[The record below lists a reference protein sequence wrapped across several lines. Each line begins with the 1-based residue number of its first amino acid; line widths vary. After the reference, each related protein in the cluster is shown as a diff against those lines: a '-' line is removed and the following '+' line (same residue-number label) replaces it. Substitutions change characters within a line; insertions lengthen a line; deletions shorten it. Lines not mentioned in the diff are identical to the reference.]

1 MLTIISAI
9 LAGKRP
15 RSPMGHVESPYE
27 EGIKRL
33 KDYHEVLCSIF
44 NLKVLTNDF
53 DCCSHLL

>member
-1 MLTIISAI
+1 
-9 LAGKRP
+9 
-15 RSPMGHVESPYE
+15 MGHVESPYE

-33 KDYHEVLCSIF
+33 KDYHEVLCFIF